1 MPASPGDKV
10 VNLIQTPTI
19 PPCLNLSSAGPSQA
33 PLTDSSAG
41 LGHCFCD
48 VRARLFACD
57 GDGE

>member
-1 MPASPGDKV
+1 MPVSPGDKV

-33 PLTDSSAG
+33 SPYG
-41 LGHCFCD
+41 LQRG
-48 VRARLFACD
+48 ARSLLLLCPSPLFACD